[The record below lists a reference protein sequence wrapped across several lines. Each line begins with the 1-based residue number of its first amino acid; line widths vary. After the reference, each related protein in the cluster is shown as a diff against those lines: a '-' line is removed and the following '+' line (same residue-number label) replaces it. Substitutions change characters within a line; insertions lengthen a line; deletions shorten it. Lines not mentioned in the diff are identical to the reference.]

1 MFSPICM
8 EALVRSGLIR
18 HFNAFPIFLL
28 RFCGLGGGGGSR
40 WHGDPPDFFNSQTT
54 KRFFLQVELSFSVVQ
69 STSLN
74 TYL

>member
-28 RFCGLGGGGGSR
+28 CFVAREGGGSR